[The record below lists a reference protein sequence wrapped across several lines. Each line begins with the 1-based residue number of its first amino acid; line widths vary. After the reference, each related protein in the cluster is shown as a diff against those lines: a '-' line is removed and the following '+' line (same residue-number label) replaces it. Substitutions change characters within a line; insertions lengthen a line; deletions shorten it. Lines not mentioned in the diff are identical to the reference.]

1 MSTTREDY
9 GVIATRLRKEIP
21 TFAPENNRDNHAV
34 YQREKKVVL
43 WKIVN
48 IIILKAKV
56 KRQQAIVKKRAI
68 ATVIVMTTV
77 TSTIMTA
84 IMSIITTMVTKAI
97 TTTITTMV

>member
-1 MSTTREDY
+1 VLQRVSTTARLYSRAALQHGSTMKE
-9 GVIATRLRKEIP
+9 GCNVIATRLRKEIP

-56 KRQQAIVKKRAI
+56 KRQQAIV
-68 ATVIVMTTV
+68 
-77 TSTIMTA
+77 
-84 IMSIITTMVTKAI
+84 
-97 TTTITTMV
+97 

>member
-1 MSTTREDY
+1 MRCIN
-9 GVIATRLRKEIP
+9 G
-21 TFAPENNRDNHAV
+21 
-34 YQREKKVVL
+34 KKVVL

-56 KRQQAIVKKRAI
+56 KRQQAIVKKRVV

-77 TSTIMTA
+77 TSTIMSA
-84 IMSIITTMVTKAI
+84 IMINITTTVTKAI